1 MIFAIIGEEL
11 GLVGA
16 AAVIAAYCAFAY
28 IGLKIALGCRTRSAS
43 GSPPASPFSSAARRR
58 SISRP

>member
-16 AAVIAAYCAFAY
+16 AAVMARLRRLRRTSAFGSRSAA
-28 IGLKIALGCRTRSAS
+28 RTRSAS
-43 GSPPASPFSSAARRR
+43 GSRRA
-58 SISRP
+58 